1 MVYSKSHACILSN
14 LFRSR
19 CLVSTRSALSTHER
33 RDQTT
38 YSPLKGLILQL
49 NIYVLSTCSQRDTTP
64 LTSYRQW
71 SLSSQRLI
79 NGVLLNI
86 VFIMIISLQL
96 PLVPDHFDTN
106 SCMWAKK
113 VLVLIPA
120 FLHCFNCLVT

>member
-19 CLVSTRSALSTHER
+19 CLVSSRSALYPRVTR
-33 RDQTT
+33 PNNVLTV
-38 YSPLKGLILQL
+38 KGLILQL
-49 NIYVLSTCSQRDTTP
+49 NIYVLSTCSQGDTTP
-64 LTSYRQW
+64 LTSYRQG
-71 SLSSQRLI
+71 SLSSQRI
-79 NGVLLNI
+79 INI
-86 VFIMIISLQL
+86 VFIKILSLQL

-120 FLHCFNCLVT
+120 FLHCFKCLVT